1 MSMLRDIQKSVETGI
16 GNAIEE
22 IGDKIAEGLMDGLS
36 NIGIF
41 LLDGASVLVKI
52 FIIYTAFRM
61 MIMINKEKQ
70 AENIN
75 QSVCLMGIYF
85 IVRMLGVIL
94 KNS

>member
-1 MSMLRDIQKSVETGI
+1 MSILRDIQQSVETGI
-16 GNAIEE
+16 SNAIED
-22 IGDKIAEGLMDGLS
+22 IGDKLADGLMEGLS

-52 FIIYTAFRM
+52 FIIYTAFKM
-61 MIMINKEKQ
+61 MIIINKEKQ
-70 AENIN
+70 AENMN

-85 IVRMLGVIL
+85 IVRVLGVIL